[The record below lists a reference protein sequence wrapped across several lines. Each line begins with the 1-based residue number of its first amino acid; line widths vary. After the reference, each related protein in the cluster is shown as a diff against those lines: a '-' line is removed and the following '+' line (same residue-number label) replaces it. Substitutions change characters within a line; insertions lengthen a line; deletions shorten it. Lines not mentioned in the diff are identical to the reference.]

1 MIGERPD
8 CVRMGGLLLAGRQS
22 MVGERPDCVWV
33 GMGCYWLEDNE
44 R

>member
-1 MIGERPD
+1 MRDEMPD
-8 CVRMGGLLLAGRQS
+8 CVRVGGLLLAGRQP